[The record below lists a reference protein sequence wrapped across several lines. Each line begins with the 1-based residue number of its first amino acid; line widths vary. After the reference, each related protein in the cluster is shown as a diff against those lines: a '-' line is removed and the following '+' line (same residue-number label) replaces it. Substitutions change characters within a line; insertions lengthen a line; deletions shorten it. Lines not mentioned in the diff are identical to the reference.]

1 VDDPLQRRDIALLRA
16 DNPGPFTLDGTN
28 TWLVGRDP
36 CWIVD
41 PGPAQSAHVAAVLAE
56 AARRGGIGG
65 IALTHDHDDHAGAAI
80 AVRDGA
86 GGLAGAGAGAAT
98 AAHRPAI
105 GAARR
110 PGAGAALAGDAPGP
124 PHVLA
129 GGDACGP
136 PHVLAGG
143 DACGLPHVLADGDAF
158 GPLRV
163 LATPGHATDH
173 LAFVFEDVC
182 FTGDAVLAQSS
193 VFVAPD
199 PGALRAYLAALE
211 RLRTLDLALLCTG
224 HGPPVTDPAALL
236 DRYLA
241 HRRDRERRLVAALA
255 DGLRATGELLDRVWD
270 DAPPSL
276 RLAATAT
283 LAAHLD
289 KLDEDGLLPADVERP
304 PWPPPGG
311 LRPVV

>member
-1 VDDPLQRRDIALLRA
+1 VDALARRDIALLRA
-16 DNPGPFTLDGTN
+16 HNPGPFTLDGSN
-28 TWLVGRDP
+28 TWIVGRDP

-41 PGPAQSAHVAAVLAE
+41 PGPALDEHVAAVLAE
-56 AARRGGIGG
+56 VARRGGAGG
-65 IALTHDHDDHAGAAI
+65 IAVTHDHGDHAGGAD
-80 AVRDGA
+80 AVRAGCGGA
-86 GGLAGAGAGAAT
+86 
-98 AAHRPAI
+98 RI
-105 GAARR
+105 GAARWE
-110 PGAGAALAGDAPGP
+110 GAD
-124 PHVLA
+124 V
-129 GGDACGP
+129 
-136 PHVLAGG
+136 
-143 DACGLPHVLADGDAF
+143 VLADGDAF

-163 LATPGHATDH
+163 VATPGHATDH
-173 LAFVFEDVC
+173 LAFVAGDAC

-199 PGALRAYLAALE
+199 PGALRGYLAALE
-211 RLRTLDLALLCTG
+211 RLRELRLGLLCTG
-224 HGPPVTDPAALL
+224 HGPPVTDPDALL

-241 HRRDRERRLVAALA
+241 HRRDRERRLLEALA
-255 DGLRATGELLDRVWD
+255 DGLRSTDALLGRVWD

-289 KLDEDGLLPADVERP
+289 KLGEEGRLPDGVQRP

>member
-1 VDDPLQRRDIALLRA
+1 M
-16 DNPGPFTLDGTN
+16 
-28 TWLVGRDP
+28 
-36 CWIVD
+36 
-41 PGPAQSAHVAAVLAE
+41 LAE
-56 AARRGGIGG
+56 AGRRGGIGG
-65 IALTHDHDDHAGAAI
+65 IALTHDHGDHADAAP
-80 AVRDGA
+80 AVRERADGA
-86 GGLAGAGAGAAT
+86 GRTARACDAAGW
-98 AAHRPAI
+98 PPV
-105 GAARR
+105 GAARW
-110 PGAGAALAGDAPGP
+110 PGAD
-124 PHVLA
+124 V
-129 GGDACGP
+129 
-136 PHVLAGG
+136 
-143 DACGLPHVLADGDAF
+143 VLADGDAF

-182 FTGDAVLAQSS
+182 FTGDAVLAESS

-199 PGALRAYLAALE
+199 PGALRGYLAALE
-211 RLRTLDLALLCTG
+211 RLRALDLALLCTG
-224 HGPPVTDPAALL
+224 HGPPVTDPRALL

-241 HRRDRERRLVAALA
+241 HRAERERRLVGRST
-255 DGLRATGELLDRVWD
+255 DGLRAVDDLLDRVWD

-289 KLDEDGLLPADVERP
+289 KLDEDGALPAGVERP

>member
-1 VDDPLQRRDIALLRA
+1 MTDAALARHDVALVRA
-16 DNPGPFTLDGTN
+16 DNPGPFTLEGTN

-41 PGPAQSAHVAAVLAE
+41 PGPALDAHVAAVLAE
-56 AARRGGIGG
+56 AERRGGVEG
-65 IALTHDHDDHAGAAI
+65 IALTHDHGDHAGAAD
-80 AVRDGA
+80 AVRAGA
-86 GGLAGAGAGAAT
+86 GGPPVA
-98 AAHRPAI
+98 
-105 GAARR
+105 AARWE
-110 PGAGAALAGDAPGP
+110 GADVRAGDGD
-124 PHVLA
+124 VL
-129 GGDACGP
+129 
-136 PHVLAGG
+136 
-143 DACGLPHVLADGDAF
+143 
-158 GPLRV
+158 GPLLV
-163 LATPGHATDH
+163 VATPGHATDH
-173 LAFVFEDVC
+173 LAFVAGDVC

-199 PGALRAYLAALE
+199 PGALRGYLAALE
-211 RLRTLDLALLCTG
+211 RLRAMELAVLCTG

-241 HRRDRERRLVAALA
+241 HRRDRERRLVAALG
-255 DGLRATGELLDRVWD
+255 DGLRTIDELLDRVWD

-276 RLAATAT
+276 RLAAAAT

-289 KLDEDGLLPADVERP
+289 KLAEEGRLPDGTERP

>member
-1 VDDPLQRRDIALLRA
+1 MTDDALARHDIALLRA

-28 TWLVGRDP
+28 TWIVGRDP

-41 PGPAQSAHVAAVLAE
+41 PGPALDAHVAAVLAE
-56 AARRGGIGG
+56 AARRGGAGG
-65 IALTHDHDDHAGAAI
+65 IMLTHDHGDHAGAAD
-80 AVRDGA
+80 AVRAGTGA
-86 GGLAGAGAGAAT
+86 EVY
-98 AAHRPAI
+98 
-105 GAARR
+105 AARWE
-110 PGAGAALAGDAPGP
+110 GSDVVIG
-124 PHVLA
+124 
-129 GGDACGP
+129 
-136 PHVLAGG
+136 
-143 DACGLPHVLADGDAF
+143 DGDTA

-173 LAFVFEDVC
+173 LAFVVGDVC

-199 PGALRAYLAALE
+199 PGALRGYLAALE
-211 RLRTLDLALLCTG
+211 RLRALDLALRCTG

-241 HRRDRERRLVAALA
+241 HRRDRERRLLEALG
-255 DGLRATGELLDRVWD
+255 DGLRTVDELLDRVWD

-283 LAAHLD
+283 LAAHLG
-289 KLDEDGLLPADVERP
+289 KLDEEGRLPADVERV
-304 PWPPPGG
+304 PWPPDGG